1 VYSPRPPLT
10 PPITLSV
17 RLRRNGGRGGSP
29 DGGVGG
35 SSPLG
40 GG

>member
-1 VYSPRPPLT
+1 
-10 PPITLSV
+10 V